1 MKSKFYLGIVFIL
14 IGIGALFQQLGF
26 LDLGNL
32 ISMWWPLILIGAG
45 IMQLSSKPIS
55 KTSGITLLVV
65 GALFQMRKLNIIN
78 VSLVKFFWPAIIIA
92 IGVSMLMPK
101 TLKKEDHEFSKRE
114 DHEFRKKEDHE
125 FSKIEIDEDILDN
138 LALFSGVKSRN
149 ISKNFRGGSLV
160 ALFGGID
167 MDLRDAYILNSGA
180 RIDITAAF
188 GGVNIIVPPEW
199 KVVVK
204 GIPIF
209 GGWSNKT
216 RGKNY
221 INPDAPVLTLNCFVA
236 FGGVDIKNLDRNN

>member
-1 MKSKFYLGIVFIL
+1 MKSKFYLGIIIIL
-14 IGIGALFQQLGF
+14 FGIGALFQQLGLF
-26 LDLGNL
+26 DLGDI

-45 IMQLSSKPIS
+45 ISQLSKGPVS
-55 KTSGITLLVV
+55 KTSGITLVV
-65 GALFQMRKLNIIN
+65 IGALFQLRELNIIT
-78 VSLVKFFWPAIIIA
+78 VSLVRFFWPAIIIA
-92 IGVSMLMPK
+92 IGVSMLVPK
-101 TLKKEDHEFSKRE
+101 TIKKENNEFSKSEINE
-114 DHEFRKKEDHE
+114 DVV
-125 FSKIEIDEDILDN
+125 DN
-138 LALFSGVKSRN
+138 LALFSGVKTRN

-167 MDLRDAYILNSGA
+167 LDLRDAYILNEGA
-180 RIDITAAF
+180 RLDVTAAF

-221 INPDAPVLTLNCFVA
+221 VNPEAPVLTLQCFVA

>member
-1 MKSKFYLGIVFIL
+1 MMEGIILKGKFYLGIIFIL
-14 IGIGALFQQLGF
+14 IGIGVLFQQLGLF
-26 LDLGNL
+26 DLGNL

-45 IMQLSSKPIS
+45 ISELSKKTVS
-55 KTSGITLLVV
+55 KTSGITLVV
-65 GALFQMRKLNIIN
+65 IGALFQLRKLDIIK
-78 VSLVKFFWPAIIIA
+78 VSLVRFFLPAIIIA
-92 IGVSMLMPK
+92 IGVSMLVPK
-101 TLKKEDHEFSKRE
+101 TLKKENHEFSKS
-114 DHEFRKKEDHE
+114 DID
-125 FSKIEIDEDILDN
+125 IDEDVVDN

-149 ISKNFRGGSLV
+149 LSKNFRGGSLV

-167 MDLRDAYILNSGA
+167 MDLRDACILNEGA
-180 RIDITAAF
+180 RIDVTAAF

-221 INPDAPVLTLNCFVA
+221 VNPEAPVLTLQCFVA
-236 FGGVDIKNLDRNN
+236 FGGVDIKNLDRNY